1 MSGGYLGGGEAVW
14 GRKPGPGRGRERGL
28 GEEARR
34 FGDVNRGRGGGV
46 SGSRGR
52 GRERGLGEEARR
64 FGDVN
69 RAWVAA

>member
-34 FGDVNRGRGGGV
+34 FGDVNRGRGEVVGG
-46 SGSRGR
+46 G
-52 GRERGLGEEARR
+52 
-64 FGDVN
+64 
-69 RAWVAA
+69 